1 LGWWR
6 VAERA
11 LVELDLNLDIE
22 MEGGGEGAG
31 GGEAAQTGLWR

>member
-1 LGWWR
+1 MGWWR